1 MNRPVWNST
10 KSNGNLFP
18 PPAKHAILSSVFSL
32 CVDLLLLLLLISSIY
47 FLQKPMLYFVLVG
60 FCIVLFLLLAH
71 RSRKNNSLLKRFNA
85 LLEFSLNPVYITDDT
100 GVTRYAN
107 PAFLQWTGM
116 NQSSVIGQN
125 LFNLMRMT
133 AHTGSK
139 ESVWSSAKSVLL
151 TGKVWIREVEFARAD
166 GQTVIADLILS
177 PVLDSNGKFLEC
189 IALHNDL
196 AERKE
201 FKRKMVET
209 QHQYRSIVE
218 SSLDGIMVVQNERL
232 VYVNPSAVSIFGY
245 TSAEEMQ
252 LLNFTETVAQ
262 PSKPFL
268 TMTPD
273 GHATGEEVLR
283 NYELRGLTKQGKM
296 IDLEANAHVIV
307 WNDHPAVQASFRN
320 ITERKMLER
329 EQTLWLWEQE
339 TLSDIDR
346 KLVGVVDL
354 NKIFAAILQQTLN
367 LTRAHFSGV
376 LLFDERQ
383 MQMQWSSICG
393 NTLQHPAD
401 TFNLNETLRD
411 ILKNEEPLIIQDLNS
426 DTRYPLSELSIVA
439 EEKLISAAWL
449 PLIVEGK
456 HRGILVVGYRHYHDF
471 TGREMRL
478 LISLAEKHSIAM
490 VNAQLYTDLLHR
502 EKELEILSG
511 ARVQAQEDER
521 RRIAREIHDGLGQM
535 LTAIKFNLEIL
546 EDMITAGK
554 DERERIDD
562 MKNLLD
568 SVMKEAREI
577 SYNLMPSV
585 LDDFG
590 LAPALQLLSE
600 QFANRTNV
608 KVQFHAHGIT
618 ERLDSNLEIGLYRIA
633 QESLNNV
640 SKHAEATEVNLQI
653 INHSNGIRLVIED
666 NGKGITAQSSPI
678 RATGKGGMG
687 LPGMRERA
695 SSIGGVL
702 TIDSTPNNGT
712 LITVEV
718 PLIKSN
724 NHD

>member
-1 MNRPVWNST
+1 MNRPVGNSS
-10 KSNGNLFP
+10 KSNKTPFTS
-18 PPAKHAILSSVFSL
+18 PANHTVLSSAFLL
-32 CVDLLLLLLLISSIY
+32 CGYVLLVILLTASIY
-47 FLQKPMLYFVLVG
+47 FLQKPTLYVVLIG
-60 FCIVLFLLLAH
+60 FCFVLFLLMAYQ
-71 RSRKNNSLLKRFNA
+71 SRKIYSELEQFHAVLKS
-85 LLEFSLNPVYITDDT
+85 FSNPVHVTDGS

-107 PAFLQWTGM
+107 PAFLNWSGM

-125 LFNLMRMT
+125 LFDLMKIT
-133 AHTGSK
+133 AHTGNK
-139 ESVWSSAKSVLL
+139 ESIWSSAKLALL
-151 TGKVWIREVEFARAD
+151 SGKEWRGEVEFSRTD
-166 GQTVIADLILS
+166 GQIAIAELNLL
-177 PVLDSNGKFLEC
+177 PVLDANGKLFEC
-189 IALHNDL
+189 FALHRDL
-196 AERKE
+196 AEKKE
-201 FKRKMVET
+201 FTRKMIGI
-209 QHQYRSIVE
+209 QLQFSSIVE

-232 VYVNPSAVSIFGY
+232 VYVNPSAVSLFGY
-245 TSAEEMQ
+245 ISAEEMQ
-252 LLNFTETVAQ
+252 SLKFTDTVAPQ
-262 PSKPFL
+262 SKPFL

-273 GHATGEEVLR
+273 GRTAGEEVLR
-283 NYELRGLTKQGKM
+283 NYELRGLTKQGKI
-296 IDLEANAHVIV
+296 IDLEANAHVIA

-320 ITERKMLER
+320 ITKRKMLER
-329 EQTLWLWEQE
+329 EQTLWLLEQE

-367 LTRAHFSGV
+367 LTRAHFGGI
-376 LLFDERQ
+376 LLFDELHLHL
-383 MQMQWSSICG
+383 QWNSICG
-393 NTLQHPAD
+393 NTLQHTAEMFQP
-401 TFNLNETLRD
+401 NETLLD
-411 ILKNEEPLIIQDLNS
+411 IFKNEEPLIIQNS
-426 DTRYPLSELSIVA
+426 STSTRYPLSQLSIVG
-439 EEKLISAAWL
+439 EEKLISSAWL
-449 PLIVEGK
+449 PLKVDGK
-456 HRGILVVGYRHYHDF
+456 CKGMLVVGYQQYHDYA
-471 TGREMRL
+471 GREMRL
-478 LISLAEKHSIAM
+478 LISLAEKNSIAM
-490 VNAQLYTDLLHR
+490 VNAQLYTDLLQR
-502 EKELEILSG
+502 EKELEILSS

-600 QFANRTNV
+600 QFSNRTDV
-608 KVQFHAHGIT
+608 KVQFQAHGIT
-618 ERLDSNLEIGLYRIA
+618 GRLDSNLEIGLYRIA

-653 INHSNGIRLVIED
+653 IRHSNGIRLVIED
-666 NGKGITAQSSPI
+666 NGKGITNQSSLI

-695 SSIGGVL
+695 SSIGGAL

-724 NHD
+724 THE

>member
-1 MNRPVWNST
+1 MNRPVWKSST
-10 KSNGNLFP
+10 SNESLLT
-18 PPAKHAILSSVFSL
+18 PPAKHTLTFLL
-32 CVDLLLLLLLISSIY
+32 CGGLLLTFLLVVSIY
-47 FLQKPMLYFVLVG
+47 FLQKPALYFVLIG
-60 FCIVLFLLLAH
+60 FCFILFLLIAQ
-71 RSRKNNSLLKRFNA
+71 RNRKISYGLKQFNA
-85 LLEFSLNPVYITDDT
+85 VLNSSSNPIHVTDGS

-107 PAFLQWTGM
+107 PAFLQWSGM

-125 LFNLMRMT
+125 LFDLMKIT
-133 AHTGSK
+133 THTGSK
-139 ESVWSSAKSVLL
+139 ESGWSSAKSDLVSD
-151 TGKVWIREVEFARAD
+151 KVWKGEVEFARPD
-166 GQTVIADLILS
+166 GQMAIADLILS
-177 PVLDSNGKFLEC
+177 PVLDANGTLLEC
-189 IALHNDL
+189 IALHKDL

-201 FKRKMVET
+201 FTRKMIET
-209 QHQYRSIVE
+209 QRQYRSIVE
-218 SSLDGIMVVQNERL
+218 SSLDGIMIVQNERL
-232 VYVNPSAVSIFGY
+232 VYVNPSAINIFGY
-245 TSAEEMQ
+245 ASAEEMQ
-252 LLNFTETVAQ
+252 SLHFTETVA
-262 PSKPFL
+262 PPNKPYL
-268 TMTPD
+268 TLTPD
-273 GHATGEEVLR
+273 GRSIGDEVLR

-296 IDLEANAHVIV
+296 IDLEANAHVIA
-307 WNDHPAVQASFRN
+307 WNDHPAVQASFRT

-354 NKIFAAILQQTLN
+354 NKIFAAILQHTLN
-367 LTRAHFSGV
+367 LTRAHFGGV
-376 LLFDERQ
+376 LLFDESNLHI
-383 MQMQWSSICG
+383 QWNSMCG
-393 NTLQHPAD
+393 NTLQHTAEMFQPSD
-401 TFNLNETLRD
+401 TLRD
-411 ILKNEEPLIIQDLNS
+411 ILRREDPLIIQNS
-426 DTRYPLSELSIVA
+426 KTNTQYPLSRLSLVG
-439 EEKLISAAWL
+439 EEQLISTAWL

-456 HRGILVVGYRHYHDF
+456 HRGMLVVGYRQYHDF
-471 TGREMRL
+471 AGREMRL
-478 LISLAEKHSIAM
+478 LTSLAEKHSIAM
-490 VNAQLYTDLLHR
+490 VNAQLYTDLLQR

-585 LDDFG
+585 LEDFG

-608 KVQFHAHGIT
+608 KVQFQAHGVNDRFDT
-618 ERLDSNLEIGLYRIA
+618 NLEIGLYRIA
-633 QESLNNV
+633 QESLNNI

-653 INHSNGIRLVIED
+653 IHHSKGIRLVIED
-666 NGKGITAQSSPI
+666 NGKGITTQPSLI

-687 LPGMRERA
+687 LPGMRDRA
-695 SSIGGVL
+695 SSIGGAL
-702 TIDSTPNNGT
+702 TIDSTPNHGT

-718 PLIKSN
+718 PILKSN
-724 NHD
+724 THE

>member
-1 MNRPVWNST
+1 VWNSST
-10 KSNGNLFP
+10 SNENLLA
-18 PPAKHAILSSVFSL
+18 PPAKHTLLSSSL
-32 CVDLLLLLLLISSIY
+32 FLYGGLLLI
-47 FLQKPMLYFVLVG
+47 
-60 FCIVLFLLLAH
+60 LLLAVGVYFFRNPVLHFVLAGFCFVLIVSLVH
-71 RSRKNNSLLKRFNA
+71 RNRKINFELKRFTT
-85 LLEFSLNPVYITDDT
+85 LLESSSNPIHVTDGC
-100 GVTRYAN
+100 GVTQYAN
-107 PAFLQWTGM
+107 PAFLQWSGM
-116 NQSSVIGQN
+116 YQSSVIGQN
-125 LFNLMRMT
+125 LFDRMKIT
-133 AHTGSK
+133 TPPGST
-139 ESVWSSAKSVLL
+139 EGVWSSAKLVLL
-151 TGKVWIREVEFARAD
+151 SGKAWTGEVEFARGD
-166 GQTVIADLILS
+166 GQLAIADLILS
-177 PVLDSNGKFLEC
+177 PVLDSNGTLSEC
-189 IALHNDL
+189 IALHKDL

-201 FKRKMVET
+201 FTRKMTET
-209 QHQYRSIVE
+209 QRQYRSIVE

-252 LLNFTETVAQ
+252 SLKFAETVAP

-268 TMTPD
+268 TLTPD
-273 GHATGEEVLR
+273 GRAIGEEVLR
-283 NYELRGLTKQGKM
+283 NFELRGLTKQGKM

-329 EQTLWLWEQE
+329 EQALWLWEQE
-339 TLSDIDR
+339 TLSNIDR
-346 KLVGVVDL
+346 KLIGVVDL
-354 NKIFAAILQQTLN
+354 NKIFAAILQHTLN
-367 LTRAHFSGV
+367 LTRAHFGGV
-376 LLFDERQ
+376 LLFDESY
-383 MQMQWSSICG
+383 MQWNSICG
-393 NTLQHPAD
+393 NTLQHTTDLFRP
-401 TFNLNETLRD
+401 NEMLLD
-411 ILKNEEPLIIQDLNS
+411 ISKKEEPLIIQNS
-426 DTRYPLSELSIVA
+426 AANTQYPLSQLSLIG
-439 EEKLISAAWL
+439 EEKLISTAWF

-456 HRGILVVGYRHYHDF
+456 HRGMLVVGYRQYHEF
-471 TGREMRL
+471 AGREMRL

-490 VNAQLYTDLLHR
+490 VNAQLYTDLLQR

-585 LDDFG
+585 LEDFG

-608 KVQFHAHGIT
+608 KVQFQAHGISD
-618 ERLDSNLEIGLYRIA
+618 RLDPNLEIGLYRIA

-653 INHSNGIRLVIED
+653 IHHSNGIRLVIED
-666 NGKGITAQSSPI
+666 NGKGITTQPSLI

-695 SSIGGVL
+695 SSIGGTL
-702 TIDSTPNNGT
+702 SIDSTPNHGT

-718 PLIKSN
+718 LKKNKIEYS
-724 NHD
+724 

>member
-1 MNRPVWNST
+1 MNNPVWNSSKLNENPFT
-10 KSNGNLFP
+10 S
-18 PPAKHAILSSVFSL
+18 PAKHTLLSSAFLL
-32 CVDLLLLLLLISSIY
+32 CSGLLLMLLLAASIY
-47 FLQKPMLYFVLVG
+47 FLQKPALYFVLIG
-60 FCIVLFLLLAH
+60 FCFVFLLLMAH
-71 RSRKNNSLLKRFNA
+71 RGRKISYGLKRFNA
-85 LLEFSLNPVYITDDT
+85 VLNSSSNPIHITDGN

-107 PAFLQWTGM
+107 PAFLQWSGM

-125 LFNLMRMT
+125 LFDLMKIT
-133 AHTGSK
+133 TYTGSK
-139 ESVWSSAKSVLL
+139 ENVWSLAKLDLL
-151 TGKVWIREVEFARAD
+151 SDKIWKGEVEFARAD
-166 GQTVIADLILS
+166 GQLAIADLILS
-177 PVLDSNGKFLEC
+177 PVLNSNGKLLEC
-189 IALHNDL
+189 IALHKDL
-196 AERKE
+196 VERKE
-201 FKRKMVET
+201 LTRKMVET
-209 QHQYRSIVE
+209 QRQYRSIVE
-218 SSLDGIMVVQNERL
+218 SSLDGIMIVQNERL

-245 TSAEEMQ
+245 ASAEEMQ
-252 LLNFTETVAQ
+252 SLNFSETIAQ

-268 TMTPD
+268 AMTPD
-273 GHATGEEVLR
+273 GRGIGEEVLR
-283 NYELRGLTKQGKM
+283 NYELRGLTKQGKI
-296 IDLEANAHVIV
+296 IDLEANAHVIA
-307 WNDHPAVQASFRN
+307 WNDYPAVQASFRN

-354 NKIFAAILQQTLN
+354 QKIFAAILQHTLN
-367 LTRAHFSGV
+367 LTRAHFDGV
-376 LLFDERQ
+376 LLFDEPY
-383 MQMQWSSICG
+383 MQWISICG
-393 NTLQHPAD
+393 NTLQHSEEMFSPS
-401 TFNLNETLRD
+401 ETLLD
-411 ILKNEEPLIIQDLNS
+411 IVKNEEPLIIHNS
-426 DTRYPLSELSIVA
+426 STNTQYPLSQLSIVG
-439 EEKLISAAWL
+439 EEKLISTAWL

-456 HRGILVVGYRHYHDF
+456 HRGMLVVGYRQYHDF
-471 TGREMRL
+471 AGREMRL

-490 VNAQLYTDLLHR
+490 VNAQLYTDLLQR

-590 LAPALQLLSE
+590 LVPALQLLSE

-608 KVQFHAHGIT
+608 KVQFQAHGVT
-618 ERLDSNLEIGLYRIA
+618 NRLDPNMEIGLYRIA
-633 QESLNNV
+633 QESLNNI

-666 NGKGITAQSSPI
+666 NGKG
-678 RATGKGGMG
+678 
-687 LPGMRERA
+687 
-695 SSIGGVL
+695 
-702 TIDSTPNNGT
+702 
-712 LITVEV
+712 
-718 PLIKSN
+718 
-724 NHD
+724 

>member
-1 MNRPVWNST
+1 MWNSSQ
-10 KSNGNLFP
+10 SNESLFT
-18 PPAKHAILSSVFSL
+18 PPAKHTIRSSAFFLFGDLILM
-32 CVDLLLLLLLISSIY
+32 LLLAASIY
-47 FLQKPMLYFVLVG
+47 FLQKPTLYFVLIG
-60 FCIVLFLLLAH
+60 FCFVSLLLMAH
-71 RSRKNNSLLKRFNA
+71 RSRKISYGLKRFNA
-85 LLEFSLNPVYITDDT
+85 VLNSSSNPIHVTDGN

-107 PAFLQWTGM
+107 PAFLKWSGM

-125 LFNLMRMT
+125 LFDLMKIT
-133 AHTGSK
+133 THTGGK
-139 ESVWSSAKSVLL
+139 ENVWSIVKLDLL
-151 TGKVWIREVEFARAD
+151 SDKVWKGEVEFARAD
-166 GQTVIADLILS
+166 GQMAIADLILS
-177 PVLDSNGKFLEC
+177 PVLDSSGTLLEC
-189 IALHNDL
+189 IALHKDL

-201 FKRKMVET
+201 FTRKMIET
-209 QHQYRSIVE
+209 QRQYRSIVE

-245 TSAEEMQ
+245 ASAEEMQ
-252 LLNFTETVAQ
+252 SLNFSETVAQ

-268 TMTPD
+268 AMTPD
-273 GHATGEEVLR
+273 GRTVGEEVLR
-283 NYELRGLTKQGKM
+283 NYELCGLTKQGKM

-307 WNDHPAVQASFRN
+307 WKDHPAVQASFRN

-329 EQTLWLWEQE
+329 EQTLWVWEQE

-354 NKIFAAILQQTLN
+354 NKIFAAILQHTLN
-367 LTRAHFSGV
+367 LTRAHFGGV
-376 LLFDERQ
+376 LLFDEPYL
-383 MQMQWSSICG
+383 QWISICG
-393 NTLQHPAD
+393 NALQHSGEMFSPSK
-401 TFNLNETLRD
+401 TLHD
-411 ILKNEEPLIIQDLNS
+411 ILNNEEPLIIHNS
-426 DTRYPLSELSIVA
+426 STNTQYPFSQLSIVE
-439 EEKLISAAWL
+439 EEKLISTAWL

-456 HRGILVVGYRHYHDF
+456 HRGMLVVGYRQYHDF
-471 TGREMRL
+471 AGREMRL

-490 VNAQLYTDLLHR
+490 VNVQLYTDLLQR

-608 KVQFHAHGIT
+608 KVQFQAHGVND
-618 ERLDSNLEIGLYRIA
+618 RLDTNLEIGLYRIA
-633 QESLNNV
+633 QESLNNI

-666 NGKGITAQSSPI
+666 NGKGIATHPSII
-678 RATGKGGMG
+678 RAAGKGGMG

-695 SSIGGVL
+695 SSIGGAL

-724 NHD
+724 THE

>member
-1 MNRPVWNST
+1 M
-10 KSNGNLFP
+10 
-18 PPAKHAILSSVFSL
+18 HCLSIPQIR
-32 CVDLLLLLLLISSIY
+32 LLIRMESFRNILASITI
-47 FLQKPMLYFVLVG
+47 LWKEKS
-60 FCIVLFLLLAH
+60 
-71 RSRKNNSLLKRFNA
+71 SRKK
-85 LLEFSLNPVYITDDT
+85 
-100 GVTRYAN
+100 
-107 PAFLQWTGM
+107 
-116 NQSSVIGQN
+116 SSKHRV
-125 LFNLMRMT
+125 R
-133 AHTGSK
+133 
-139 ESVWSSAKSVLL
+139 
-151 TGKVWIREVEFARAD
+151 
-166 GQTVIADLILS
+166 
-177 PVLDSNGKFLEC
+177 
-189 IALHNDL
+189 
-196 AERKE
+196 
-201 FKRKMVET
+201 
-209 QHQYRSIVE
+209 YRSIVE
-218 SSLDGIMVVQNERL
+218 SSLDGIIVVQNERL
-232 VYVNPSAVSIFGY
+232 VYVNPSAVNIFGY
-245 TSAEEMQ
+245 ASMEEMQ
-252 LLNFTETVAQ
+252 LINFSETVAP

-273 GHATGEEVLR
+273 GRAIGEAVLR
-283 NYELRGLTKQGKM
+283 NYELRGLTKQGKI
-296 IDLEANAHVIV
+296 IDLEANAHVIA
-307 WNDHPAVQASFRN
+307 WNGNPAVQASFRN

-354 NKIFAAILQQTLN
+354 NKMFAAILQQTLN

-376 LLFDERQ
+376 LLYDELHTNIH
-383 MQMQWSSICG
+383 WNSICG
-393 NTLQHPAD
+393 NTLQHAAEMFFP
-401 TFNLNETLRD
+401 NETLSD
-411 ILKNEEPLIIQDLNS
+411 ILKTKELLIIQNTSTDS
-426 DTRYPLSELSIVA
+426 KYPLSQLSIIG
-439 EEKLISAAWL
+439 EEKLISWAWL

-456 HRGILVVGYRHYHDF
+456 HRGMLVVGYRQQHDF
-471 TGREMRL
+471 AGREMRL
-478 LISLAEKHSIAM
+478 LNSIAEKHSIAM
-490 VNAQLYTDLLHR
+490 VNAQLYTDLLQR

-546 EDMITAGK
+546 EDTITAGK

-600 QFANRTNV
+600 QFSNRTNV
-608 KVQFHAHGIT
+608 EVQFQAHGLAD
-618 ERLDSNLEIGLYRIA
+618 RLDSNLEIGLYRIA

-653 INHSNGIRLVIED
+653 IRHSNGIRLVIED
-666 NGKGITAQSSPI
+666 NGKGISLQPNFM
-678 RATGKGGMG
+678 RATGNGGMG

-695 SSIGGVL
+695 SSFGGVF
-702 TIDSTPNNGT
+702 TIDSTPNDGT

-724 NHD
+724 THE

>member
-1 MNRPVWNST
+1 MRKSST
-10 KSNGNLFP
+10 SNETLLTL
-18 PPAKHAILSSVFSL
+18 PAKHTALSSA
-32 CVDLLLLLLLISSIY
+32 LLLYSYLLLVILLAASIY
-47 FLQKPMLYFVLVG
+47 FLQKPVLYVVLIG
-60 FCIVLFLLLAH
+60 LCFILFLQMAY
-71 RSRKNNSLLKRFNA
+71 RSRKIDSELEQFNA
-85 LLEFSLNPVYITDDT
+85 VLKSFSNPIHVTDGS

-107 PAFLQWTGM
+107 PAFLNWSGL

-125 LFNLMRMT
+125 LFDLMKIT
-133 AHTGSK
+133 AHTGNK
-139 ESVWSSAKSVLL
+139 ESVWSSAKLVLL
-151 TGKVWIREVEFARAD
+151 SGKEWKGEVEFTKTD
-166 GQTVIADLILS
+166 GQMAVADLILS
-177 PVLDSNGKFLEC
+177 PILDASGKLLEC
-189 IALHNDL
+189 VALHKDL

-201 FKRKMVET
+201 FTRKMLET
-209 QHQYRSIVE
+209 QRQYRSIVE

-232 VYVNPSAVSIFGY
+232 VYVNPSAVTMFGY
-245 TSAEEMQ
+245 PSAEEMQ
-252 LLNFTETVAQ
+252 LLHFSETLAQ

-268 TMTPD
+268 PMAPD
-273 GHATGEEVLR
+273 GQVVGDEVLR
-283 NYELRGLTKQGKM
+283 NYELRGVTKQGKI
-296 IDLEANAHVIV
+296 IDLETNAHVIA

-329 EQTLWLWEQE
+329 EQTLWIWEQE

-367 LTRAHFSGV
+367 LTRAHFGGI
-376 LLFDERQ
+376 LLFDELQ
-383 MQMQWSSICG
+383 LHVQWTSICG
-393 NTLQHPAD
+393 NTLQHTTEMFQP
-401 TFNLNETLRD
+401 NETLVD
-411 ILKNEEPLIIQDLNS
+411 ILKIEEPLIIQNS
-426 DTRYPLSELSIVA
+426 SSQMRYPLSQLSLVG
-439 EEKLISAAWL
+439 EEKLISSAWL

-456 HRGILVVGYRHYHDF
+456 HKGMLVVGYRQYHDY

-478 LISLAEKHSIAM
+478 LTSLAEKNSIAM
-490 VNAQLYTDLLHR
+490 VNAQLYTDLLQR

-546 EDMITAGK
+546 EDMITPGK

-600 QFANRTNV
+600 QFSNRTNV
-608 KVQFHAHGIT
+608 KVQFQAHGIAD
-618 ERLDSNLEIGLYRIA
+618 RLDSNLEIGLYRIA

-653 INHSNGIRLVIED
+653 IRHSNGIRLVIED
-666 NGKGITAQSSPI
+666 NGKGITNQPSLI

-687 LPGMRERA
+687 LPGMRDRA
-695 SSIGGVL
+695 SSMGGVL

-718 PLIKSN
+718 PLIKSH
-724 NHD
+724 NHE